1 MYGSSPACA
10 ANNQP
15 IAIDAAACTAH
26 ASASGCRIAVGRAR
40 DGDVMQ
46 SYKDDDALGSLE
58 QQTLSDPESD
68 VSKLPWQPPLR
79 TTQRSPEARRWL
91 SVGPRPFAGLVNTRC
106 NYCTVDLAG
115 ESI

>member
-1 MYGSSPACA
+1 MPNNLLPNALTRLRKARGACA
-10 ANNQP
+10 KQLAPSPTQV
-15 IAIDAAACTAH
+15 A
-26 ASASGCRIAVGRAR
+26 
-40 DGDVMQ
+40 
-46 SYKDDDALGSLE
+46 
-58 QQTLSDPESD
+58 DPEAAPLSPLTCR
-68 VSKLPWQPPLR
+68 VPPLR